1 MAEVK
6 DENRQNVNTSE
17 TSNADNDQFLA
28 DAQDTRAELIRKYT
42 SLSVSERESTVRF
55 KSILKDPV
63 KQAHSGASSARW
75 DYVSGGKDTVL
86 NEGLS
91 TECTITKA
99 DNGLYHCKSK
109 YLGDFDYDPTDWA
122 IAYKEIPGT
131 EAENAD
137 GSLTKLPVF
146 KYVGNVKSDAGHA
159 AGFEEG
165 VNLNPFANGG
175 MSGANR
181 TEQVTIPDGVKVLDY
196 TFEGNKELQLVPG
209 FPKSVRSAHCCF
221 RNCTKLHGESHEFKK
236 EEGFLSNGGGS
247 WDLHKDFQD
256 ASGMFAGCKELGD
269 ISIGKLPKGL
279 LTIDGMFM
287 GCSQL
292 NDEQLSWLEKHAL
305 IGKKSED
312 ADYSQ
317 SPHLL
322 EPFNNPVDTKT
333 SDAFKKSAEREGA
346 ELKEF
351 QGDIDWNKES
361 KKEVEKHKDAVAGS
375 VSEKRRSVL
384 DSKVTVPGL
393 DTISKRELNRGSGI
407 QSMAITAGTGLGIYA
422 VTGLFTDSKLLRL
435 GLAVGGAFLLHKSGV
450 LPESF
455 EPILQKAKGIM
466 PESMQPMMDDLISKS
481 HIDTKKDMAAVYDDQ
496 MNRYTPIALDKS
508 LESLD
513 VAGGVTNESLKESLK
528 VNGRAVAENGVFLN
542 VGQDGDTSAKP
553 VGSMVKETL
562 DKTDKAWAVRL
573 SEEGANKE
581 EIHQDMRDY
590 YMGLMGGLEGYNE
603 GANEGIKKAYLT
615 DPKSMAS
622 AKEGLASVNREY
634 SQAVMDSMLAQNEK
648 ENFLTQDDFKK
659 LDGLKIDGV
668 GKLSEYK
675 SGGQFSGVSTKSAVE
690 DVKASGTR
698 ATLTNR
704 AMILDKLNSGEA
716 SASKMPAFDK
726 DSGVSHTNYFKE
738 INGKSADDLVYRE
751 SDNITKKG
759 SSFEDLM
766 KRQQGNVQSNVDNKG
781 LNERSPFNS
790 GDDFIV

>member
-6 DENRQNVNTSE
+6 DENKQNVNTSE
-17 TSNADNDQFLA
+17 TPNADNDEFLA
-28 DAQDTRAELIRKYT
+28 DAQETRAELIRKYT

-63 KQAHSGASSARW
+63 KQAHAGASSARW

-86 NEGLS
+86 NQGLS
-91 TECTITKA
+91 TECTITKN
-99 DNGLYHCKSK
+99 DDGLYHCQSK
-109 YLGDFDYDPTDWA
+109 YLGNFDYDPDDWA

-137 GSLTKLPVF
+137 GSLTRLPVF
-146 KYVGNVKSDAGHA
+146 KYVGDVKADTGHA
-159 AGFEEG
+159 AGLEEG
-165 VNLNPFANGG
+165 FNVIPFLDGG
-175 MSGANR
+175 PSGTNR

-221 RNCTKLHGESHEFKK
+221 RNCTRLHGESHEFKK
-236 EEGFLSNGGGS
+236 DEGFVSNGGGS
-247 WDLHKDFQD
+247 WDLSNKFQD
-256 ASGMFAGCKELGD
+256 ASGMFAGCKEFGD
-269 ISIGKLPKGL
+269 VSIGKLPKGL

-292 NDEQLSWLEKHAL
+292 NDEQLSWIEKHAM
-305 IGKKSED
+305 IGKRNVD

-317 SPHLL
+317 CPHLL
-322 EPFNNPVDTKT
+322 APFNNPVDTKT
-333 SDAFKKSAEREGA
+333 SDAFKKSAERETA

-351 QGDIDWNKES
+351 QHDIDWDKES

-375 VSEKRRSVL
+375 LSEKRRSVL
-384 DSKVTVPGL
+384 DSKVTVPDL
-393 DTISKRELNRGSGI
+393 NTVSMRELNRGSGI
-407 QSMAITAGTGLGIYA
+407 QSAAITVGTGLGIYA

-435 GLAVGGAFLLHKSGV
+435 GLAAGGAFLLYKSGV

-455 EPILQKAKGIM
+455 EPILQKAKGVM
-466 PESMQPMMDDLISKS
+466 PESMHPFMDDLISKS
-481 HIDTKKDMAAVYDDQ
+481 HIDTKKDIAAVYDDQ

-508 LESLD
+508 LQSLD
-513 VAGGVTNESLKESLK
+513 VAGGVSNEALRRSLQ
-528 VNGRAVAENGVFLN
+528 VNGKAVAENGVFLN
-542 VGQDGDTSAKP
+542 VGQDGDKSAEP

-562 DKTDKAWAVRL
+562 EHTDKAWETRL

-581 EIHQDMRDY
+581 QIHQDMREY
-590 YMGLMGGLEGYNE
+590 YMGLMEGLEGYDA

-690 DVKASGTR
+690 DVKADGTR

-716 SASKMPAFDK
+716 SASKLPAFDK
-726 DSGVSHTNYFKE
+726 NSGVSHTNYFKE
-738 INGKSADDLVYRE
+738 INDKPVGDLVYRE
-751 SDNITKKG
+751 SDKATKKG

-766 KRQQGNVQSNVDNKG
+766 RRQQGNIQSNVDNKG
-781 LNERSPFNS
+781 LNEKSPFRS